1 MMKELQQRL
10 NETDEEF
17 SERVR
22 AEASVVLRRFAR
34 AFDLQNTLD
43 SIDWPDPGHSGDLT
57 KGPIY
62 DD

>member
-17 SERVR
+17 AERVR
-22 AEASVVLRRFAR
+22 AEASVVLGRSAR
-34 AFDLQNTLD
+34 AFDLQNTFD
-43 SIDWPDPGHSGDLT
+43 SIDWPDPGYSGDLN